1 MYEHEYQ
8 TSDLG
13 LAVALCCLSFQI
25 TAMNRDNPKR
35 VVFCFG
41 GDRKAIDESVRKYWD
56 LSLKL
61 SPLEV
66 FTHQK
71 LLKQRLYSQQP

>member
-1 MYEHEYQ
+1 MNIAYES
-8 TSDLG
+8 SDFG
-13 LAVALCCLSFQI
+13 LAVTLCCLGFRVVS
-25 TAMNRDNPKR
+25 MNRSNPKR
-35 VVFCFG
+35 VLFCFG
-41 GDRKAIDESVRKYWD
+41 GDRTAIDEAVRKYWD

-71 LLKQRLYSQQP
+71 LLKQRLYSEQP

>member
-1 MYEHEYQ
+1 MQHAYE
-8 TSDLG
+8 TSDFG
-13 LAVALCCLSFQI
+13 LAVALCCQGFQI
-25 TAMNRDNPKR
+25 MAMNRDNPKR

-41 GDRKAIDESVRKYWD
+41 GDRTAIDEAVRKYWD

-61 SPLEV
+61 SPLEI

-71 LLKQRLYSQQP
+71 LLKQRLYSAQP